1 MASPRPDHVLG
12 LGIDTG
18 GTFTDAAIVDLT
30 EQKVISKCKSPTT
43 HHALTLGLE
52 RAIDEAL
59 ELGLV
64 PPSRL
69 NIASISTTLAT
80 NAILE
85 GKGGD
90 VGLLGIGWKPEN
102 DWNLGAKKQAFI
114 DGGHDSKGK
123 AISSL
128 NGEEVIS
135 AIDEVST
142 GVDALAISSLFSV
155 VNPSHENEVKRLAKK
170 RTGLPIVVGHDLT
183 GELGIMERTVTAVLN
198 ARLIPAIDEFLSSVV
213 SIMQE
218 RGIDCPIMV
227 VKGNGSLM
235 KVDIARER
243 PIETILSGPAA
254 SAVGGMFLADQKD
267 CVVIDIGG
275 TSTDI
280 AVLHNGLPG
289 VSEDGTT
296 IGGWRTRVQTA
307 DIRTCAMGGDSEI
320 YADLYKLHIGPE
332 RVVPLC
338 RAAIEHPD
346 LADRMKKAAYY
357 RFFTVNKDA
366 VNGLTASEREV
377 YDCLHANGPLTV
389 DDLRSKLPELHFIED
404 NIDSLTSRGLVVRLG
419 FTPTDLLNV
428 LGRYSEGD
436 VRASDLALGM
446 IADSLAMGKGNLTD
460 HLMNSIVAKIA
471 EEVLNAT
478 LFNSERVGKDVSEL
492 RQVMDIMTGA
502 ISDRLVAIRPSL
514 SLPIVGV
521 GAPAGA
527 FIPLVGSRLG
537 TKAIVPPGY
546 DVGNAVGA
554 VTSKICESAR
564 VSIMPMSDRF
574 HIDSPLGVPIS
585 YLELGDARRNAER
598 IVSDLVAQKAKA
610 SGANGRIRTII
621 KTEDVKT
628 LIGYPAR
635 ESIVCVNVSATG
647 LADPEYA
654 QRT

>member
-1 MASPRPDHVLG
+1 MASPRPDHILG

-52 RAIDEAL
+52 KAIDEAL
-59 ELGLV
+59 ELSLV

-69 NIASISTTLAT
+69 NIASVSTTLAT

-90 VGLLGIGWKPEN
+90 VGLIGIGWKPES
-102 DWNLGAKKQAFI
+102 DWRLGAKRQAFI

-123 AISSL
+123 AITSL
-128 NGEEVIS
+128 DMEEVIS
-135 AIDEVST
+135 AIDEIST

-183 GELGIMERTVTAVLN
+183 GELGIMERTITAVLN

-213 SIMQE
+213 SIMQD

-227 VKGNGSLM
+227 VKGNSSVM
-235 KVDIARER
+235 RVETARER

-280 AVLHNGLPG
+280 AVLQNGLPG
-289 VSEDGTT
+289 VSESGTT

-346 LADRMKKAAYY
+346 LADRMQRAAYY
-357 RFFTVNKDA
+357 RFLMVNKDV
-366 VNGLTASEREV
+366 VNGLTASEQEA
-377 YDCLHANGPLTV
+377 YECLYANGPLTV
-389 DDLRSKLPELHFIED
+389 DDLRSELPELHFIED
-404 NIDSLTSRGLVVRLG
+404 NIRSLTSRGLVVRLG

-428 LGRYSEGD
+428 LGRYAEGD

-446 IADSLAMGKGNLTD
+446 IADSLAMGKEKLTD
-460 HLMNSIVAKIA
+460 HIMNLIVAKIS
-471 EEVLNAT
+471 EEVLNAA
-478 LFNSERVGKDVSEL
+478 LFNSEKVDQDVSEL
-492 RQVMDIMTGA
+492 RQVMDMMTGA
-502 ISDRLVAIRPSL
+502 KLDRLVTVRPSL

-527 FIPLVGSRLG
+527 FIPLVASRLG
-537 TKAIVPPGY
+537 TKAIVPTGY
-546 DVGNAVGA
+546 DVGNAVGS

-585 YLELGDARRNAER
+585 YLELGDAKRNAER
-598 IVSDLVAQKAKA
+598 MVSDLVAQKAKA
-610 SGANGRIRTII
+610 SGANGNIKTII
-621 KTEDVKT
+621 KTEDVTT
-628 LIGYPAR
+628 LVGYPAR

-654 QRT
+654 QKT